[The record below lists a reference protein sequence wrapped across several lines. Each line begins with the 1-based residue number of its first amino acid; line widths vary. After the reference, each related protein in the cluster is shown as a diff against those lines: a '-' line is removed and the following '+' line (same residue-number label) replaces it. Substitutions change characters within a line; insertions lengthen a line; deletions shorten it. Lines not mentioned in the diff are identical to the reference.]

1 MINVLITGA
10 NSSIGNAIEQQ
21 LNNNSKLF
29 RVDVIDTLNDEW
41 KKAKFDKYQV
51 VINVAG
57 IVHRNHKQTDPSL
70 YFSINRDM
78 AIEIARTSKDAGV
91 KHFIQ
96 MSTMSVYGIETG
108 RISNETKTNPVNNYA
123 ASKLEADEI
132 LIEMNSKEFIVSIIR
147 PPMVYGYNAPGNYN
161 KISKFIKRIKLFP
174 NVDNRRSFI
183 YIENLAKCIEA
194 VIINESKGII
204 HPQNK
209 ELVSTLELAKAISEV
224 NNQKLFLIPNILGM
238 FNILKYLPIF
248 KKIFG
253 TLFYDETVKTIEFE
267 QIKFKESIRL
277 TETKS

>member
-41 KKAKFDKYQV
+41 KNAKFNKYQV

-108 RISNETKTNPVNNYA
+108 RISNETKANPVNNYA
-123 ASKLEADEI
+123 ASKLEADEK

-161 KISKFIKRIKLFP
+161 KISKVIKKFRFFP
-174 NVDNRRSFI
+174 KVDNKRSFI
-183 YIENLAKCIEA
+183 FTENLARFIEK
-194 VIINESKGII
+194 VIQNGIDGI
-204 HPQNK
+204 QHPQND
-209 ELVSTLELAKAISEV
+209 LVVSTLQMAEAISKAH
-224 NNQKLFLIPNILGM
+224 NQKLRVIPNIFGV
-238 FNILKYLPIF
+238 FNILKKLPVF
-248 KKIFG
+248 RKIFG
-253 TLFYDETVKTIEFE
+253 TLYYDESLKTIKYEQVDFE
-267 QIKFKESIRL
+267 KSIMITES
-277 TETKS
+277 E